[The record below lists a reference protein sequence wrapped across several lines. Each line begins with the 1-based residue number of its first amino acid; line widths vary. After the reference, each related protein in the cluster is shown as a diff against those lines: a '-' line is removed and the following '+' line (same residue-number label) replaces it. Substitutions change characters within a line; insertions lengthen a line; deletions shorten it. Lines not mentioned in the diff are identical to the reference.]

1 MAILSVSKPFAKAMF
16 PWNRKLALTEIP
28 LAERGVRFLD
38 TDSAGRISRAAD
50 TKVVVRFSAIMFDRT
65 HTHAVLH
72 YSYKCIGGSFCG
84 ILAGTALLCKGEGR
98 WYAISMGCRNML
110 EG

>member
-1 MAILSVSKPFAKAMF
+1 MF